1 MLLQEPQR
9 SAVRESMFWGNSYYR
24 YQGTDAWYRA
34 DTTVDEG
41 ERLLTPYISDDG
53 VFVVVNP
60 PAMQHV
66 YYIIVTFRKMT
77 YKYVV
82 VNEPYVG
89 LSIETKKRRSPNFQS
104 LNKLVEH
111 YGKET
116 GDLIT
121 PLAVPLPRGTIATLP
136 RDILILFDL
145 ENLRDSSATQPLLAS
160 LTEMHYIDHIE

>member
-1 MLLQEPQR
+1 M
-9 SAVRESMFWGNSYYR
+9 
-24 YQGTDAWYRA
+24 D
-34 DTTVDEG
+34 
-41 ERLLTPYISDDG
+41 YINDDG

-89 LSIETKKRRSPNFQS
+89 LSIESKKRRSPNFQS

-111 YGKET
+111 YGKT
-116 GDLIT
+116 ASDLIT
-121 PLAVPLPRGTIATLP
+121 PLTIPLPRGAMFTLHYTH
-136 RDILILFDL
+136 L
-145 ENLRDSSATQPLLAS
+145 DSFS
-160 LTEMHYIDHIE
+160 